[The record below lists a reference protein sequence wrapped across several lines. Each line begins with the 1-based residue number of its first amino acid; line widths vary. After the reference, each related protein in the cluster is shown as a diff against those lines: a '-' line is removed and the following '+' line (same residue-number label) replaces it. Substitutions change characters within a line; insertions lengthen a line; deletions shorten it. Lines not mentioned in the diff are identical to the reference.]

1 MGIFEK
7 LKAAKNMSS
16 TIKEL
21 EKVMLETNAGVEPD
35 MQEIY
40 KNVEESTG
48 IDLSGI
54 EGLSQNMVNDSQPKL
69 EVKFKNESTNED
81 PKFNHKDDSGFDFRA
96 NLPDG
101 PVTIKSLERKLIPTG
116 LSYELPENYELQV
129 RPRSGLAIKKGLTVL
144 NTPGTVDC
152 GYRGEIKVIL
162 INLSNEDVMI
172 SHGDRIAQGV
182 INNILNERWGTF
194 TKVEE
199 LGDTE
204 RSNKGFGSSGVK

>member
-40 KNVEESTG
+40 KSVEASTG

-54 EGLSQNMVNDSQPKL
+54 EGLSQNMFNDSQPKL

-81 PKFNHKDDSGFDFRA
+81 PKFNHKDDSCFDFRA

-101 PVTIKSLERKLIPTG
+101 PVTIKSLER
-116 LSYELPENYELQV
+116 
-129 RPRSGLAIKKGLTVL
+129 
-144 NTPGTVDC
+144 
-152 GYRGEIKVIL
+152 
-162 INLSNEDVMI
+162 
-172 SHGDRIAQGV
+172 
-182 INNILNERWGTF
+182 TF
-194 TKVEE
+194 PNCWK
-199 LGDTE
+199 
-204 RSNKGFGSSGVK
+204 